1 MFIKPMNGQTVMLPD
16 GGVLPI
22 EGQEVTATQY
32 WLRRLH
38 DGDICEVQAL
48 EALPPHSPVSLAEKK
63 TIKPKTK
70 EIQP

>member
-22 EGQEVTATQY
+22 DGQEVTATQY

-38 DGDICEVQAL
+38 DGDVYEVQAL
-48 EALPPHSPVSLAEKK
+48 EKVPIQASVPITEKK